1 MNNTPARAQF
11 KKHLGQ
17 ANHFMITSLVGLH
30 HLEASDVV
38 EAPAEL
44 HTSWNPHDKTASTA
58 RSRIF
63 VLQSSLGWAVD
74 SLDMYI
80 SLLNRKPDY
89 IRDPALKSEI
99 DGAGR
104 SVYKKIF
111 AVGNHYK
118 ISGDILALVDVL
130 ITWRNNVFHQL
141 GDNTL
146 RQSSIDFLLSHEEE
160 IQSKYRGLSPAQ
172 LPEKAASGDI
182 LTFKETASLISAA
195 QHFVQEV
202 DEVIIAKLDLRIFC
216 QELVEEQIN
225 GPDRS
230 VGFISKYFSLNP
242 SDRSRFVCNW
252 LQNNYGITGIS
263 SDILDEC
270 CSVKRS
276 STS

>member
-1 MNNTPARAQF
+1 MKNTPARAQV

-44 HTSWNPHDKTASTA
+44 HTSWNPHNKTASTA

-89 IRDPALKSEI
+89 IRNPALKSEI

-104 SVYKKIF
+104 SVYKKVF
-111 AVGNHYK
+111 AVGYHYK

-141 GDNTL
+141 GDNIL
-146 RQSSIDFLLSHEEE
+146 RQSSIDFLLSNEAE
-160 IQSKYRGLSPAQ
+160 IQRKYRGLSPAL
-172 LPEKAASGDI
+172 LPKKAASGDI

-195 QHFVQEV
+195 QHFSQEV
-202 DEVIIAKLDLRIFC
+202 DEAIIADLDLRTFC
-216 QELVEEQIN
+216 EDLIEEQIN

-230 VGFISKYFSLNP
+230 VSFTSKYFSITP
-242 SDRSRFVCNW
+242 SDRSRFVSNW
-252 LQNNYGITGIS
+252 LQNNYGISGVS
-263 SDILDEC
+263 SDILAAC
-270 CSVKRS
+270 CSVKKS
-276 STS
+276 SSS